1 MRVFVLGASGLIG
14 TAITDELLAH
24 GHTVAALARSDAS
37 AERLRQ
43 RGAEIVPG
51 DLRNPEAWASVVAD
65 VETVIHVA
73 ATFTDDMGA
82 VDRRLLQAL
91 IGAARTS
98 PRPARFVYTGGCWL
112 FGETGDRVAT
122 EDTPFDPI
130 PAFAW
135 MAENWAL
142 LIAAGC
148 FDSMLLHPAMVY
160 HRDGGAIDG
169 FLEAARDRQP
179 MEIWGSAETRW
190 PVVHRRDLASAYRRV
205 AERGQ
210 PGSSYC
216 VATEPGVRVG
226 AIAGAIAQR
235 FGVPDAPVVL
245 DRHAVLAREGD
256 WAAGPMLDQQMQGD
270 RIRQT
275 LGWRPA
281 VPNILACVGSR
292 AANASPGGDGDTE
305 SGGL

>member
-24 GHTVAALARSDAS
+24 GHTVAALARSGAS
-37 AERLRQ
+37 AGRLQ
-43 RGAEIVPG
+43 KKGAEIVPG

-65 VETVIHVA
+65 VDTIIHVA

-82 VDRRLLQAL
+82 VDRQVIQAL
-91 IGAARTS
+91 IDAAQTC
-98 PRPARFVYTGGCWL
+98 PKPVRFVYTGGCWL

-135 MAENWAL
+135 MAENWAS
-142 LIAAGC
+142 LITAGC

-169 FLEAARDRQP
+169 FLEAARDRQS

-190 PVVHRRDLASAYRRV
+190 PVVHRRDLATAYRLV
-205 AERGQ
+205 MERGK

-216 VATEPGVRVG
+216 VATQAGVRVG
-226 AIAGAIAQR
+226 AIAGVVARR
-235 FGVPDAPVVL
+235 FGVSDPPVVL
-245 DRHAVLAREGD
+245 HRDDVLAREGY
-256 WAAGPMLDQQMQGD
+256 WAAGPMLDQQMRGE

-275 LGWRPA
+275 LGWEPA
-281 VPNILACVGSR
+281 VCDILAHIGTNDVLDR
-292 AANASPGGDGDTE
+292 
-305 SGGL
+305 